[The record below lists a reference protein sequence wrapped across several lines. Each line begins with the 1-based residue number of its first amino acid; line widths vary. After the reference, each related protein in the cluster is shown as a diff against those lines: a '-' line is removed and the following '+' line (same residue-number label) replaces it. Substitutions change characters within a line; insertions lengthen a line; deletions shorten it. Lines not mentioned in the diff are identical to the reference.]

1 MGDVRQTGQE
11 EQSDH
16 AIDEMTDEEAAEYY
30 YSRRDEPRQP
40 DGQVKIDVS
49 TKLSRVISVRFD
61 PQEAAVIEER
71 AKAMGMTMSAY
82 VRQAALG
89 RHGAS
94 VDLAAVERL
103 IAPILQRM
111 DDIPSLLEHVAEDVS
126 QIRAKVS

>member
-1 MGDVRQTGQE
+1 MSDVRQTGQE
-11 EQSDH
+11 EPSDH

-40 DGQVKIDVS
+40 DEQVKIDVT

-71 AKAMGMTMSAY
+71 AKAMGMTMSA
-82 VRQAALG
+82 
-89 RHGAS
+89 